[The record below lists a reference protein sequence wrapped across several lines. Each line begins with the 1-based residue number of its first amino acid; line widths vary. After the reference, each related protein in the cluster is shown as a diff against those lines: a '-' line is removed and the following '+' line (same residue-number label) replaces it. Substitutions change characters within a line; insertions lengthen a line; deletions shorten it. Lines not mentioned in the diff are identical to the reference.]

1 MALRVGLSPALAT
14 GSSLTEVGAS
24 ETDVSGLVWLPVVVV
39 AAAIE
44 SNMAATEGD
53 SSRWS
58 TPLLLPPFCSEL
70 VSVALDKE
78 EVVSS
83 EGVTSSF
90 SSALSAAANPSSFPP
105 IPANSVDFCCLVR

>member
-58 TPLLLPPFCSEL
+58 TPLLLPPFRSEV

-83 EGVTSSF
+83 EGATSSF